1 MTTTPNRAGLVL
13 LDKPEGLSSNRA
25 LQIVK
30 RCFGL
35 KKAGHGGCL
44 DPLATGVLPIYL
56 GEATKFCMYSLGA
69 SKSYRVT
76 AELGRKTTTGDN
88 EGDVLQTC
96 PVPPI
101 TESDL
106 KNACQSLTGE
116 IQQVP
121 PMYSALKHEG
131 QPLYRLARKGVTV
144 ERKARSITIEAF
156 DVVSTDLPYLTFDVR
171 CSKGTYIRTLMEDLG
186 ELFGCGATMTALRRT
201 QVGHFSLD
209 QAVSLDAIK
218 RFSEEEN
225 ESGLDGCII
234 PCEAALSH
242 LPRCVISR
250 ESANRLLNGLHAE
263 LPADFPKET
272 PCCLYVDDYGFIGL
286 GERHPDGCLCAKR
299 MMSIPAVVFSS

>member
-1 MTTTPNRAGLVL
+1 MTNRPNRVGLVI

-30 RCFGL
+30 RAFKV

-76 AELGRKTTTGDN
+76 AELGRKTTTGDR
-88 EGDVLQTC
+88 EGELMQTR

-101 TESDL
+101 TQSDL
-106 KNACQSLTGE
+106 LKACASLSGE

-131 QPLYRLARKGVTV
+131 QPLYRLARKGVTI
-144 ERKARSITIEAF
+144 ERKARTITIDAF
-156 DVVSTDLPYLTFDVR
+156 ELVAMELPFVTFDVR

-186 ELFGCGATMTALRRT
+186 ELFGCGATMTDLRRT
-201 QVGHFSLD
+201 ASGQFHLD
-209 QAVSLDAIK
+209 KAVTLDAIQACADT
-218 RFSEEEN
+218 EN
-225 ESGLDGCII
+225 EAGLDASII

-250 ESANRLLNGLHAE
+250 DSANRLLNGLHVD
-263 LPADFPKET
+263 LPGDFPEEG
-272 PCCLYVDDYGFIGL
+272 PSCLFVDGYGFIGL

-299 MMSIPAVVFSS
+299 MMSIPAVVFL